1 MRELQGI
8 YVLWLRDIKRYV
20 RARSRVFGSLGMPF
34 FFLIFFSLGFRRA
47 QIPSLSLKYTDFLAP
62 GVVAMIVLFTSVF
75 SGISVVWD
83 RQFGFLREIMVAP
96 IGRVS
101 IAIGRILGG
110 ATTAVIQGWIMLIAS
125 LAIGFS
131 PHLHGLLPATLF
143 MVLMAVAFTGVGIA
157 FSTLMRDLHGFQ
169 IIINFF
175 VFPIFLLSGAIFP
188 IKELRSIA
196 FLAMFNPMS
205 YAVDGIRW
213 SLTGYTEIS
222 PIYDLLALGGFSVIV
237 VLTAS
242 YLFKRMEV

>member
-8 YVLWLRDIKRYV
+8 YVLWLRDIKRYL
-20 RARSRVFGSLGMPF
+20 RARSRVLGSLGMPF

-62 GVVAMIVLFTSVF
+62 GIIAMIILFTSVF

-96 IGRVS
+96 IGRTS

-131 PHLHGLLPATLF
+131 PLLSGLLPATLF

-157 FSTLMRDLHGFQ
+157 FSTLMRDFHGFQ

-175 VFPIFLLSGAIFP
+175 VFPVFLLSGAIFP
-188 IKELRSIA
+188 IEELGNLA
-196 FLAMFNPMS
+196 FFAMFNPMS
-205 YAVDGIRW
+205 YGVDGIRW

-222 PIYDLLALGGFSVIV
+222 PVYDFLVLGIFSASL
-237 VLTAS
+237 VLIAS
-242 YLFKRMEV
+242 YLFKRTEV